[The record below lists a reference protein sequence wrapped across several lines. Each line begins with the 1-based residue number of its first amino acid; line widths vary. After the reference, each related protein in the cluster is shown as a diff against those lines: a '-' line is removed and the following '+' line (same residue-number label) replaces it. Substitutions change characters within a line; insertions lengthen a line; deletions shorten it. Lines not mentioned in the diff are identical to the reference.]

1 MNFIHLFQTYKAD
14 EHYNFILFVIGQ
26 IASLLYVNYYNY
38 YL

>member
-1 MNFIHLFQTYKAD
+1 MNFIHLFQTYEAD

-26 IASLLYVNYYNY
+26 IASLHVNNYNY